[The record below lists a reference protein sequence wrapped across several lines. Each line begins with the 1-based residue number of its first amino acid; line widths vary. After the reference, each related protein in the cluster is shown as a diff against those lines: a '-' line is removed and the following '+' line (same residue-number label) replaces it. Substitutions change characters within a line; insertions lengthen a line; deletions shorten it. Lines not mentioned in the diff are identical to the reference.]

1 MNVFLTGA
9 NGYIGGSVAVRLMAD
24 GHRIRGLVRSPQ
36 AAGAVRAIAIEP
48 VTGTLADTALL
59 AREAQRADAVVNAA
73 DSDDRA
79 AVEAMLA
86 ALAGSGKPFIHTS
99 GSSVVA
105 DDARGAASV
114 AVFDDSIHDAGSDW
128 TPTADKKARADLDR
142 AILAGASQ
150 GVRAVVICPPLIYGH
165 GLGPERD
172 SRQLPTLVA
181 QARASGIARHAGP
194 GRNVWSNVHI
204 EDLVDLYALALA
216 KAAPGTFLFAEN
228 GEAAFRDLTAAIA
241 RALRLG
247 PAQDWP
253 IDEAVAAWGRGRTLY
268 AQASNSRIRATHAR
282 ALGWTPRH
290 GSILAWIER
299 NVAPSP

>member
-24 GHRIRGLVRSPQ
+24 GHHIRGLVRSAPSAE
-36 AAGAVRAIAIEP
+36 AARAIAIEP
-48 VTGTLADTALL
+48 VMGTLDDTALL
-59 AREAQRADAVVNAA
+59 ARESRRADAVVNTA

-79 AVEAMLA
+79 AVEAMLG

-105 DDARGAASV
+105 DDARGGPSD
-114 AVFDDSIHDAGSDW
+114 AVFDETIHEAGSTW
-128 TPTADKKARADLDR
+128 APMQDKQARFDLDR
-142 AILAGASQ
+142 AILASAAN
-150 GVRAVVICPPLIYGH
+150 GVRGIVICPPLIYGH

-172 SRQLPTLVA
+172 SRQLPTLIA
-181 QARASGIARHAGP
+181 QARASGIARHAGA

-204 EDLVDLYALALA
+204 GDLVDLYALALA
-216 KAAPGTFLFAEN
+216 AAPPGTFLFAEN

-241 RALRLG
+241 RALGLG

-253 IDEAVAAWGRGRTLY
+253 IDDAIAAWGRGRTLY
-268 AQASNSRIRATHAR
+268 AQASNSRIRAKRAR
-282 ALGWTPRH
+282 ALGWAPH
-290 GSILAWIER
+290 HDSILVWIAR
-299 NVAPSP
+299 NVAA